1 MIINFVINFI
11 LKISVINF
19 FSIKKSKR
27 VCKVFLNLVLLLR
40 LRRCISVTLTDTHR
54 DFFIAMDR
62 QNFLLWKKKKSSRN
76 PTDGDYGKRP
86 RETCSFDDSISKAAN
101 NGEFFED
108 KTLKLDDCVAILCN
122 CMKNLANK
130 INESI

>member
-11 LKISVINF
+11 LKIRVINF
-19 FSIKKSKR
+19 FPIKKSKR
-27 VCKVFLNLVLLLR
+27 ICNVFLNLVLLLR
-40 LRRCISVTLTDTHR
+40 LRRCISVTLNDTHR

-62 QNFLLWKKKKSSRN
+62 KYFSLWKKKESSRN
-76 PTDGDYGKRP
+76 PTDGDYRKRP

-108 KTLKLDDCVAILCN
+108 KTWKLDDCVAILCN

-130 INESI
+130 INELI